1 MRIKNVLRFYYSAD
15 SLERAIDNLITG
27 RAYNSAGSGGEEC
40 AEKICELIGEKSE
53 LSVLYNYLDGVI
65 TTLPEAE
72 RCALENYA
80 VLRGGVKQLGEERIK
95 LLKRAVMKFVRR
107 ARRLAS
113 FKEGLALVGKYYCLL
128 H

>member
-15 SLERAIDNLITG
+15 SLERAFDNLIMG
-27 RAYNSAGSGGEEC
+27 RACRFDDGGGEEC
-40 AEKICELIGEKSE
+40 AEKICRLIGEKSE
-53 LSVLYNYLDGVI
+53 LSYLYNYLDGVI
-65 TTLPEAE
+65 TKLPEAD
-72 RCALENYA
+72 RSALSEYA
-80 VLRGGVKQLGEERIK
+80 ALRGGVKQLGSEKIK